1 MFIDRFSNGTEK
13 YRLISKDGVK
23 RVSMEGRIF
32 YALDPLA
39 IIKLASEAFHDA
51 AFYLRSSH
59 LEGWKNIIEDPEA
72 SDNDRYVAAALL
84 KNAVISASGEL
95 PLCQDTGTATVVALR
110 GSNIITDG
118 TDESAISDGIK
129 SAYSTY
135 NLRYSQIIPDSMTDE
150 HNSKNNLP
158 GQVEIIHDSGDSY
171 RFLFIAKG
179 GGSSNKTTLIQA
191 SKALLRE
198 DALKNLLGE
207 KISSLGVAACPPYHL
222 AVVIG
227 GTSPEA
233 NLKTLKLATAHAC
246 DHISSKPSENG
257 VFRDQKWEE
266 IVMEIAQESG
276 LGAQFGGKYLA
287 MDARVIRL
295 PRHAGSCPVSIGVSC
310 SAHRNILGRIDAD
323 GVWLEELETEPEKYL
338 LQVENSF
345 TPVEIEITDDIEKTA
360 GKLDGLAAGS
370 LVHLSGTMI
379 VARDIAHARLFEM
392 LKAGNPLPDYFKRY
406 PVYYAGPAKTPAGMP
421 IGSFGPTTAQRMD
434 EYLETFMSLGFS
446 RITLAKGNRSPS
458 VAKSCARYNGFY
470 LGTIGGA
477 ASLLAKEN
485 IVHSEIIDFEDLG
498 MEAIR
503 KIQVKNLPA
512 FIITDN
518 RGNSLY

>member
-1 MFIDRFSNGTEK
+1 MFIDQFSNGTET
-13 YRLISKDGVK
+13 YRLISKDGVRK
-23 RVSMEGRIF
+23 ASLEGRT
-32 YALDPLA
+32 YLVLDPQTISKLA
-39 IIKLASEAFHDA
+39 IEAFHDA

-59 LEGWKNIIEDPEA
+59 LEGWKKIIEDPEA
-72 SDNDRYVAAALL
+72 SDNDRYVASGLL
-84 KNAVISASGEL
+84 KNAIISASGEL

-118 TDESAISDGIK
+118 SDESAINDGIK
-129 SAYSTY
+129 SAYENY
-135 NLRYSQIIPDSMTDE
+135 NLRYSQILPDSMTDE

-158 GQVEIIHDSGDSY
+158 GQVEIIADSGDSY

-198 DALKNLLGE
+198 DALRNLLQE
-207 KISSLGVAACPPYHL
+207 KISALGVAACPPYHL

-246 DHISSKPSENG
+246 DHISTEPGKNG
-257 VFRDQKWEE
+257 VYRDLKWEE
-266 IVMEIAQESG
+266 IVMELARESG

-323 GVWLEELETEPEKYL
+323 GVWLEKLESEPEKYL
-338 LQVENSF
+338 PQFESNFDAAEVEL
-345 TPVEIEITDDIEKTA
+345 TDNIDETV
-360 GKLDGLAAGS
+360 GRLNGLAVGT

-379 VARDIAHARLFEM
+379 VARDIAHAKLFEM
-392 LKAGNPLPDYFKRY
+392 LKAGKQLPDYFKQY
-406 PVYYAGPAKTPAGMP
+406 PVYYAGPAKTPSGMP

-434 EYLETFMSLGFS
+434 EYLDTFMSLGFS

-458 VAKSCARYNGFY
+458 VAQSCTRHNGFY

-485 IVHSEIIDFEDLG
+485 IIHSEIIDFDDLG

-518 RGNSLY
+518 HGNSLY